1 MGRFAKSCIK
11 AGLKPQEVVGAI
23 GFNSAEYFFMLQ
35 GSWLA
40 GGVPAGI
47 YTTNSPDACY
57 YVLHH
62 SEAKICIC
70 QGGKNAVKIASIR
83 DSLPNLK
90 YIVVYWAR

>member
-47 YTTNSPDACY
+47 YTTN
-57 YVLHH
+57 
-62 SEAKICIC
+62 
-70 QGGKNAVKIASIR
+70 
-83 DSLPNLK
+83 
-90 YIVVYWAR
+90 